1 MANLTLAQMLA
12 LLADNNSGQI
22 SATDVQDVVQAL
34 FERTDGTTA
43 IPALKFDTTAA
54 APTVAAGVVHWNS
67 DVNTLELD
75 VSATGSLQV
84 GQEQWMIGRNTTG
97 STITDGTP
105 VRITGGQGDLTLIA
119 KDRGLGEIV
128 GVATQDIANNTS
140 GRVTTFGILHDL
152 NTVAFADGAALYS
165 SSTGTLT
172 TSVTGSFVGYVLNS
186 NANAGTILALPDSN
200 DQLDGTTAA
209 RPTTVPLGLM
219 YFDTTLGIPI
229 WWNGTVWVNA
239 SGVTV

>member
-1 MANLTLAQMLA
+1 MANLTLEQMLA

-22 SATDVQDVVQAL
+22 SATDLQDVVQAL

-43 IPALKFDTTAA
+43 IPALQFDTTA
-54 APTVAAGVVHWNS
+54 VQSVQQAGHIHWNN

-75 VSATGSLQV
+75 VSATGALQV
-84 GQEQWMIGRNTTG
+84 GQEEWMIGRNATG
-97 STITDGTP
+97 ATITDGSP

-128 GVATQDIANNTS
+128 GVATQDIANNS
-140 GRVTTFGILHDL
+140 NGRVTTFGIVHDL
-152 NTVAFADGAALYS
+152 NTAAFSDGAALYS
-165 SSTGTLT
+165 SATGTLT
-172 TSVTGSFVGYVLNS
+172 ATVTGSFVGYVLNS
-186 NANAGTILALPDSN
+186 NSNAGTVLALPSSK

-229 WWNGTVWVNA
+229 WWNGTAWVNA
-239 SGVTV
+239 SGVVV

>member
-1 MANLTLAQMLA
+1 MANLTLAQMLTR
-12 LLADNNSGQI
+12 LADNNNGQI
-22 SATDVQDVVQAL
+22 SATDLQEVVQAL

-43 IPALKFDTTAA
+43 IPALKFDTAAVAPTAA
-54 APTVAAGVVHWNS
+54 AGILHW
-67 DVNTLELD
+67 DEGVNTLGVD
-75 VSATGSLQV
+75 VSTSGTLQV

-97 STITDGTP
+97 STITDGSP
-105 VRITGGQGDLTLIA
+105 VRITGGQGDQTLIA

-128 GVATQDIANNTS
+128 GVATQDIANNST

-152 NTVAFADGAALYS
+152 NTSSFTDGAALYS

-172 TSVTGSFVGYVLNS
+172 TSVTGSFVGYVLN
-186 NANAGTILALPDSN
+186 ANAGAGTLLALPDSK

-229 WWNGTVWVNA
+229 WWNGANWVNA